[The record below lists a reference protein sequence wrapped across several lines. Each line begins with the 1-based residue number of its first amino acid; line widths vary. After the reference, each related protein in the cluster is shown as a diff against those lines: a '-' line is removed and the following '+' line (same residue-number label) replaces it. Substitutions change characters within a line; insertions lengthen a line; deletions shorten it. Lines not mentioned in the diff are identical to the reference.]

1 MKKAR
6 CISLFLLICWFSGTQ
21 FYAQKLVSSK
31 LDSLEHRV
39 HRYFSKL
46 KPSHHK
52 FFHQDSSDVRNL
64 KASVKYEG
72 SFKIKNRARIFG
84 WHPSW
89 MGSSYTKYNYS
100 LLTDVC
106 YFSADLNEN
115 SGNLTLN
122 GWDTTSLVRFIK
134 HENQGCRVLLNVTC
148 FGKGPLTTFLENP
161 DAQQAFYSN
170 ALSAVTQK
178 NGDGVCID
186 FEEIPAGEQAN
197 FASFIAGLKNAFR
210 EKGLVLVITLP
221 AIDTNPSP
229 FDFSALTKSVD
240 LFVLMGYDYFGAF
253 SSKTGPVAPVV
264 PSPNWISGHVP
275 SSVDYYL
282 SKKVPDSL
290 LLLGVPYYGAIW
302 ETENSTIP
310 SSKITKFIG
319 YRSYSYALSSLG
331 NFKDTT
337 QLKASYYCY
346 SLQSNKNV
354 FRQFWL
360 DGVYSL
366 GEKYDYVLQKK
377 LGGVAI
383 WALGFDEG
391 SNNLWKLLNVK
402 FAGGK
407 QDSTTQQN
415 NSAINHGSSAIADST
430 ANASVEKPG
439 TLDILKDLVI
449 KARTKLSIV
458 GLCIFL
464 ALLTLLAVLLK
475 VLSIAANVT
484 KLKASGLYYL
494 FIMVVFV
501 LVLVQFYA
509 LYVFCFSP
517 HRLAFF
523 IPLVGIGL
531 LYVSFRYLKFRSE
544 REMP

>member
-1 MKKAR
+1 MKKPR
-6 CISLFLLICWFSGTQ
+6 CISLVLLICWFSATQ
-21 FYAQKLVSSK
+21 FYAQKSVSSK
-31 LDSLEHRV
+31 FDSLAHKV

-46 KPSHHK
+46 HPSHRK
-52 FFHQDSSDVRNL
+52 YFHQDSSDIRNL
-64 KASVKYEG
+64 KAYTKYEG
-72 SFKIKNRARIFG
+72 SFKVKNGTRIFG

-89 MGSSYTKYNYS
+89 MGSSYTKYNYT
-100 LLTDVC
+100 LLTHVC
-106 YFSADLNEN
+106 YFSAELNES
-115 SGNLTLN
+115 SGSLTLN

-134 HENQGCRVLLNVTC
+134 HENPTCRVLLNVTC
-148 FGKGPLTTFLENP
+148 FGKGPITTFLENP
-161 DAQQAFYSN
+161 EAREAFCSN
-170 ALSAVTQK
+170 VLSAVTQK

-186 FEEIPAGEQAN
+186 FEEIPAGEQSN
-197 FASFIAGLKNAFR
+197 FASFITGLKNAFK
-210 EKGLVLVITLP
+210 EKGLMLVITLP
-221 AIDTNPSP
+221 AVDTNPSP

-240 LFVLMGYDYFGAF
+240 LFVLMAYDYFGSF

-264 PSPNWISGHVP
+264 PSPNWISSHVP
-275 SSVDYYL
+275 SSIDYYL
-282 SKKVPDSL
+282 AKKVPDSL
-290 LLLGVPYYGAIW
+290 LLMGVPYYGAIW
-302 ETENSTIP
+302 ETENSNIP

-346 SLQSNKNV
+346 PLKSNMNV
-354 FRQFWL
+354 YRQFWL

-391 SNNLWKLLNVK
+391 SSNLWKLLNTK

-407 QDSTTQQN
+407 QDSTAQQN
-415 NSAINHGSSAIADST
+415 NAIHNGGSAIADST
-430 ANASVEKPG
+430 AKAAGQKPG
-439 TLDILKDLVI
+439 VQDIVKDLVV

-458 GLCIFL
+458 GLCLFL

-501 LVLVQFYA
+501 LLLVQFSA

-517 HRLAFF
+517 HSLAFF
-523 IPLVGIGL
+523 LPLAAICL
-531 LYVSFRYLKFRSE
+531 LYASFRYLKFRSE

>member
-1 MKKAR
+1 MKKPR
-6 CISLFLLICWFSGTQ
+6 CISLILLICWFSATQ
-21 FYAQKLVSSK
+21 FYAQKSVSSK
-31 LDSLEHRV
+31 LDSLEHKV

-46 KPSHHK
+46 HPSHLK
-52 FFHQDSSDVRNL
+52 YFHQDSTDSRNL

-72 SFKIKNRARIFG
+72 SFKIKSGARIFG

-89 MGSSYTKYNYS
+89 MGSSYTTYNYS
-100 LLTDVC
+100 LLTHVC
-106 YFSADLNEN
+106 YFSADLNEY
-115 SGNLTLN
+115 SGSLTLN
-122 GWDTTSLVRFIK
+122 GWDTTSFVRFIK
-134 HENQGCRVLLNVTC
+134 KENPTCRVLLNVTC
-148 FGKGPLTTFLENP
+148 FGKGPITTFLENP
-161 DAQQAFYSN
+161 EAREAFYTN
-170 ALSAVTQK
+170 VLSAVAQQ

-186 FEEIPAGEQAN
+186 FEEIPAGEQSN
-197 FASFIAGLKNAFR
+197 FAAFITGLKTTFK
-210 EKGLVLVITLP
+210 EKGLMLVITLP
-221 AIDTNPSP
+221 AVDTNPSP
-229 FDFSALTKSVD
+229 FDFNTLTKSVD
-240 LFVLMGYDYFGAF
+240 LFVLMAYDYFGSF
-253 SSKTGPVAPVV
+253 SNKTGPVAPVV
-264 PSPNWISGHVP
+264 PSPNWISSHVP

-282 SKKVPDSL
+282 AKNVPDSL

-346 SLQSNKNV
+346 SLKSNGNV
-354 FRQFWL
+354 YRQFWL

-391 SNNLWKLLNVK
+391 SNNLWKLLNTK

-407 QDSTTQQN
+407 QDSTAQQSN
-415 NSAINHGSSAIADST
+415 SSAMADST
-430 ANASVEKPG
+430 ANAAGQKPG
-439 TLDILKDLVI
+439 VLDLVKDLVI

-484 KLKASGLYYL
+484 RLKASGLYYL

-501 LVLVQFYA
+501 LLLVQFSA
-509 LYVFCFSP
+509 LYVFCFAP
-517 HRLAFF
+517 HSLAFF
-523 IPLVGIGL
+523 LPLAGILL
-531 LYVSFRYLKFRSE
+531 LYATFRYLKFRSE

>member
-1 MKKAR
+1 MKKPR
-6 CISLFLLICWFSGTQ
+6 CISLIFLICWFSATQ
-21 FYAQKLVSSK
+21 FYAQKSVSSK
-31 LDSLEHRV
+31 LDSLAHKV

-46 KPSHHK
+46 SPSHLK
-52 FFHQDSSDVRNL
+52 FFHQDSTDIRNL
-64 KASVKYEG
+64 KAYTRYEG
-72 SFKIKNRARIFG
+72 SFKVKSGAKIFG

-100 LLTDVC
+100 LLTHVC
-106 YFSADLNEN
+106 YFSADLNEH
-115 SGNLTLN
+115 SGSLALN
-122 GWDTTSLVRFIK
+122 GWDTTSFVRFIK
-134 HENQGCRVLLNVTC
+134 QENPACRVLLNVTC
-148 FGKGPLTTFLENP
+148 FGNGPITTFLENP
-161 DAQQAFYSN
+161 DAREAFYSN
-170 ALSAVTQK
+170 VVSAVTQK
-178 NGDGVCID
+178 NGNGVCID
-186 FEEIPAGEQAN
+186 FEEIPAGEQNN
-197 FASFIAGLKNAFR
+197 FASFIAGLKNALK
-210 EKGLVLVITLP
+210 EKGLILVITLP
-221 AIDTNPSP
+221 AVDTSPSP
-229 FDFSALTKSVD
+229 FDFSSLTKSVD
-240 LFVLMGYDYFGAF
+240 LFVLMAYDYFGSF

-264 PSPNWISGHVP
+264 PSPNWISSHVP

-282 SKKVPDSL
+282 AKSIPDSL

-302 ETENSTIP
+302 ETGNSTIP

-346 SLQSNKNV
+346 PLKSNTTMY
-354 FRQFWL
+354 RQFWL

-391 SNNLWKLLNVK
+391 SDNLWKLLSTK
-402 FAGGK
+402 FAGGR
-407 QDSTTQQN
+407 QDSTAQQ
-415 NSAINHGSSAIADST
+415 HSSAIGDST
-430 ANASVEKPG
+430 ANAAVKKPG
-439 TLDILKDLVI
+439 MMDMVKDLVI

-458 GLCIFL
+458 GLCLFL

-475 VLSIAANVT
+475 VLSIATNVT

-494 FIMVVFV
+494 FILVVCV
-501 LVLVQFYA
+501 LLLVQFSA
-509 LYVFCFSP
+509 LYVFCFAP

-523 IPLVGIGL
+523 LPLAGIAL
-531 LYVSFRYLKFRSE
+531 LYATYRYLKFRSE